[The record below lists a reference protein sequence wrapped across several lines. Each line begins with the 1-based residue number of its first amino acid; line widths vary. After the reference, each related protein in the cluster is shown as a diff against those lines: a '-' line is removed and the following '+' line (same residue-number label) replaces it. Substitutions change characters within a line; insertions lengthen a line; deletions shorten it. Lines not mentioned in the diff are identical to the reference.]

1 MEFGKLKVT
10 ELRKQLGDL
19 GLDTTG
25 LKADLV
31 ERLTSYTDLPAD
43 TTYKLLYQRYPVL
56 MAGLTLTKHEPIM
69 HSASQCAQTSEPL
82 RTSSYSRP
90 SNAVLMRCLA
100 IPTYHTYHT
109 IPTYTL
115 VADAADATTN
125 AFKVAFGETSLK
137 RRVMCWFHMKKAFEG
152 RDPQSNSPFKQLE
165 ADFQKQIKKDICTR

>member
-56 MAGLTLTKHEPIM
+56 MAGTTDKARAYHAFGIAVCSNE
-69 HSASQCAQTSEPL
+69 
-82 RTSSYSRP
+82 RTSAYEFIFS
-90 SNAVLMRCLA
+90 AIKRCAHEMFGHTYL
-100 IPTYHTYHT
+100 PYLPYHTYLH
-109 IPTYTL
+109 
-115 VADAADATTN
+115 ARCRC
-125 AFKVAFGETSLK
+125 S
-137 RRVMCWFHMKKAFEG
+137 
-152 RDPQSNSPFKQLE
+152 
-165 ADFQKQIKKDICTR
+165 